1 MSDKHFR
8 LFVYGTL
15 KIGEE
20 NYSRYCQVKAV
31 ETLEAIAFGTLY
43 HLPMGYPAM
52 TAGCSPVY
60 GYLFTFA
67 DLSVLRQLD
76 WLEDY
81 DPTRPSV
88 VNEYSRDE
96 IEVFSLE
103 QQPLGLAWSYRMKVE
118 QAVQRGGI
126 IVPDGNWT
134 GQTIQTIQ
142 PIG

>member
-8 LFVYGTL
+8 IFAYGTL
-15 KIGEE
+15 KPGEE
-20 NYSRYCQVKAV
+20 NYSRYCQLKVV

-52 TAGCSPVY
+52 TTGSSPVY

-67 DLSVLRQLD
+67 DLSVLQQLD

-81 DPTRPSV
+81 DPTRPPEA
-88 VNEYSRDE
+88 NAYSRNE

-103 QQPLGLAWSYRMKVE
+103 HQPLGLAWTYRMRAE
-118 QAVQRGGI
+118 QAVQMGGI
-126 IVPDGNWT
+126 VLPGGNWS
-134 GQTIQTIQ
+134 GEAIQ
-142 PIG
+142 PIS